1 MDEREGVFFCLFFGG
16 RFFCPISLPTFER
29 SMRRDLVSWQ
39 WQHLTHHRVGG
50 TEEEEE
56 VWANARS
63 LPQIHVWGCRR
74 PEPAVS
80 ILQPLLA
87 LLWGCGRLI
96 CVPWRE
102 VTGAEQLRA
111 PRSPPSV
118 APAGLIEPLAA
129 AR

>member
-1 MDEREGVFFCLFFGG
+1 MDEREGFFLVCLFFGG

-29 SMRRDLVSWQ
+29 SRRRDLVSWQ
-39 WQHLTHHRVGG
+39 WQHLTRHRVGG
-50 TEEEEE
+50 MEEE

-87 LLWGCGRLI
+87 LLGVRVLDLCPLEGGDRS
-96 CVPWRE
+96 
-102 VTGAEQLRA
+102 GAAQGTLQPPPPQWHLR
-111 PRSPPSV
+111 
-118 APAGLIEPLAA
+118 G
-129 AR
+129 